1 GSWTPLGP
9 SAVRPLA
16 NPRLAVFVG
25 ANGSTSSFPPADI
38 AYVEIETP
46 APLAPAL
53 AVNPTSLSFSGSAGG
68 SNPAGKNV
76 SITNGGSGTLTWLAS
91 ADQSWVTLSPSSGSA
106 PSSLSV
112 GVLTVGLAIGTHNA
126 TVTITS
132 PEVTN
137 SPRTVAVSFSVSAPS
152 VGPARTDFTY
162 SDRATLRADGWDF
175 LARTSSGGTRNTEQ
189 TTGRVVS

>member
-1 GSWTPLGP
+1 MSGTATTSVLLRLDRNPDTEAISAFFSLNDGGSWTPLGP

-76 SITNGGSGTLTWLAS
+76 SITNGGSGTLTWSAS
-91 ADQSWVTLSPSSGSA
+91 ADQPWVTLSPSSGSA
-106 PSSLSV
+106 PSSL
-112 GVLTVGLAIGTHNA
+112 LTIRQPAAMASIA
-126 TVTITS
+126 AMQ
-132 PEVTN
+132 EV
-137 SPRTVAVSFSVSAPS
+137 
-152 VGPARTDFTY
+152 
-162 SDRATLRADGWDF
+162 
-175 LARTSSGGTRNTEQ
+175 SG
-189 TTGRVVS
+189 